1 MLEAGS
7 LRGQLQRY
15 LLGGFVVVWAASAS
29 AIHYAAQ
36 RFVTVGY
43 DHSLFDTALDLTAQ
57 IHSRH
62 GHLTLDLTPAMRDV
76 LEQDG
81 KDRVVYA
88 VSTEAGELLGGTQ
101 GLPAPRQTNVGH
113 GVHYYDA
120 TWQTKPLRMAIAH
133 LPVDGAEHQ
142 QVVVQVGETLRGRT
156 SLGTRI
162 QWSIAGLQLVQL
174 LLIIFLVRHAVERGL
189 RPLQNLTSA
198 LTSRAP
204 ADSDDLSEAGLVSE
218 VRPLVASMNALLVR
232 LRSVLVGQR
241 QFIADA
247 SHQLRTPL
255 AGIQLQLDLALTET
269 DPARQRLALEQA
281 QAATTRAA
289 RLSHQL
295 LTLSRA
301 EPRASPV
308 EDACVD
314 MARLADDVTAQFAPQ
329 ALAAGVDVDVDL
341 PAGHAPVR
349 GDPVLLR
356 ELIANL
362 LDNAIRYAG
371 PNARVAVRV
380 AAPDAR
386 VVLEVAD
393 DGPGI
398 APDLRP
404 KVFSRFYRIPG
415 TPGAGCGLGLAIVAE
430 IAERH
435 GATVSLEAGPG
446 ERGTVVQV
454 VFPAA
459 GGAVSGGPVEREGAR
474 TDGTAPAAQG
484 VSPGYAGSR

>member
-1 MLEAGS
+1 MLEASS

-36 RFVTVGY
+36 RFVAVGY

-57 IHSRH
+57 IQSRN
-62 GHLTLDLTPAMRDV
+62 GHLTLDLTPALRDV
-76 LEQDG
+76 LAQDG

-101 GLPAPRQTNVGH
+101 GLPAPRQTNIGH

-120 TWQTKPLRMAIAH
+120 TWQAKPVRMAIAH
-133 LPVDGAEHQ
+133 LPVDGPEHQ
-142 QVVVQVGETLRGRT
+142 LVVVQVGETLRGRT

-189 RPLQNLTSA
+189 RPLKNLTSA
-198 LTSRAP
+198 LASRAP

-232 LRSVLVGQR
+232 LRSVLIGQR

-247 SHQLRTPL
+247 SHQLRTPI
-255 AGIQLQLDLALTET
+255 AGIQLQLDLALAET
-269 DPARQRLALEQA
+269 DPARQQAALQQA

-301 EPRASPV
+301 EPQAAAV
-308 EDACVD
+308 EEECVD
-314 MARLADDVTAQFAPQ
+314 LSRLADDVAAQFAAQ
-329 ALAAGVDVDVDL
+329 AVAARGVVDVDL
-341 PAGHAPVR
+341 PAEPAPVR
-349 GDPVLLR
+349 GDAVLLR

-371 PNARVAVRV
+371 PKARIGVRV
-380 AAPDAR
+380 AAAVAH

-404 KVFSRFYRIPG
+404 KVFSRFYRVPG
-415 TPGAGCGLGLAIVAE
+415 TPGAGCGLGLAIVSE

-435 GATVSLEAGPG
+435 GATVSLATGAG
-446 ERGTVVQV
+446 ERGTVVRV

-459 GGAVSGGPVEREGAR
+459 DAATTDDGA
-474 TDGTAPAAQG
+474 APAATG
-484 VSPGYAGSR
+484 VNPGFAGNR